1 MYVYVYIVIFYII
14 VDIIVDVIVDIMV
27 DIIVDI
33 IFDVIIDVIVDVIVD
48 VIIDVIVDVIID
60 VIVDV
65 ICYICS
71 YPFYVVIFYS
81 FFFFFFFFFF
91 CTSLKKLYLD
101 EQNALYFFRKIVEG
115 LKYMHNNNI
124 AHRDLKPENIFL
136 CKKVLSQKEKTLV
149 KIGKLPVCT
158 EYELKIGDFGACC
171 FTGKNKF
178 HYDIVGTLS
187 YAAPEVLGCND
198 NNGYDSEKA
207 DVWSLGIILYAM
219 LFGFLPYDNEEK
231 DINEAYQEI
240 LKSKLTYPKSK
251 INKISIHAR
260 NLLTKML
267 NVNPYNRLSLDEVV
281 KHEWLADTTK
291 SNLEVSYLNKN
302 VNFPMTSM
310 IAYPGY
316 INNNIVNY
324 NLFRDID
331 LVKVIIT
338 IMLKTV
344 KMCIYIIL
352 LMVLVV
358 IVVLFAIILL
368 VLITVL
374 VFITLLVIIIQLV
387 VITKLI
393 IIS

>member
-1 MYVYVYIVIFYII
+1 MYISHVCTDELVAAKSIDKSTVQGDVELFQKLKTEISVSCKMNHPHIVKTMKVLETKEKIIQIMEYCDGGDLITYVRN
-14 VDIIVDVIVDIMV
+14 
-27 DIIVDI
+27 
-33 IFDVIIDVIVDVIVD
+33 
-48 VIIDVIVDVIID
+48 
-60 VIVDV
+60 
-65 ICYICS
+65 
-71 YPFYVVIFYS
+71 
-81 FFFFFFFFFF
+81 
-91 CTSLKKLYLD
+91 KLYLD